1 MFRIAI
7 DPGGTT
13 GFAWRDFED
22 IEVTV
27 WGSADREF
35 LPGVSEIRAIEW
47 PSPETVTVVLDGF
60 LVQYGDAFE
69 EVVVEGFL
77 SRPGP
82 AVNLTPVEVIGRV
95 AEWCDHNEVRLVRQY
110 PGPVK
115 VRVTN
120 DRLRAR
126 GGWFRGQ
133 QHARDAAKHLLYR
146 EEKNAE
152 ISLD

>member
-1 MFRIAI
+1 MFRLAI
-7 DPGGTT
+7 DPGKTS

-22 IEVTV
+22 IEVTA
-27 WGSADREF
+27 WGDSEKRF

-47 PSPETVTVVLDGF
+47 PEPETITVVLDGF
-60 LVQYGDAFE
+60 LARYGDAFE
-69 EVVVEGFL
+69 EVVIEGFL
-77 SRPGP
+77 SRPGA
-82 AVNLTPVEVIGRV
+82 AVNLIPVEVIGRV
-95 AEWCDHNEVRLVRQY
+95 AEWAERNQIRLVRQY

-120 DRLRAR
+120 DRLRAK

-152 ISLD
+152 ITLD